1 MSAQPHPKRHQKPEI
16 CSGWGHALGT
26 QGTKWALF
34 ALLLSACA
42 PRTNAQTPEAA
53 LAAYTRAL
61 DKGDPDRAYEFL
73 SSEARLGISR
83 AAFRDLSRKSPA
95 SVRAFAEALTRGDG
109 TPKTIVT
116 TSCGP
121 GILLVYEDGKW
132 RVPPEA
138 IDVYPARTPR
148 EALRSLISAFD
159 AGRMDVVH
167 RLMPEARR
175 KELSEAELREALTSP
190 GPGSLA
196 SALDSLRLAVDDAP
210 IELLGVRAAV
220 AYGKGRTASLVL
232 EGGTWKIE
240 SF

>member
-1 MSAQPHPKRHQKPEI
+1 MSAKPHPKQHQKPEI
-16 CSGWGHALGT
+16 RSGWGHALGPNRA
-26 QGTKWALF
+26 KWALF
-34 ALLLSACA
+34 ALLFSACA
-42 PRTNAQTPEAA
+42 PRTNAQTPEAT

-61 DKGDPDRAYEFL
+61 EKGDPDRAYEFL

-83 AAFRDLSRKSPA
+83 EAFRDLSRKSPD
-95 SVRAFAEALTRGDG
+95 SVRAFAEVLTRDDG
-109 TPKTIVT
+109 APKTIVT
-116 TSCGP
+116 TSCAP
-121 GILLVYEDGKW
+121 GLLLVYEEGKW

-138 IDVYPARTPR
+138 IDLYPARTPR

-159 AGRMDVVH
+159 AARMDVLH

-175 KELSEAELREALTSP
+175 NELSEAELREALTSP

-210 IELLGVRAAV
+210 IELLGVRATL
-220 AYGKGRTASLVL
+220 AYGKGRTARLVL